1 MIAYDHRT
9 NHFSAMSSSSLVD
22 DTEGERMYRTAS
34 GCSSEAVRLQR
45 QPGTGRT
52 SCRSALAACFILI
65 MFLLPLSVSAQTA
78 AQGEILTLSKAIDA
92 ALANQPTIS
101 ASQYAVRASE
111 ARVGEALSNY
121 YPQVN
126 VSGAYS
132 RISPATS
139 SLRSTTVTPTTSST
153 NTASGG
159 GTPYNSY
166 TTTAS
171 LSQNV
176 YDFGKTASQVRINR
190 LNTESARFDL
200 SNTRDTVVLNVK
212 QAYFNALQADRNRD
226 VAIQAVKQFQQ
237 HLEQARG
244 FFEVGTK
251 AKFDVTKAEVDL
263 SNAELN
269 LIKAE
274 NQVRQSR
281 VTLNNAMGIANPPA
295 YTLESNLLYAA
306 FELPFEKAVETAYT
320 QRPDLQSLVKRK
332 EASKESVNLARKG
345 YFPQLTGSANYY
357 YSGTD
362 FPLERGWTYGLNV
375 SVPIFTGFLTKY
387 QVAEAQANLGTVE
400 ANERSL
406 RLDIYSQVQQAY
418 LSLREAGE
426 RTKTAQLAVRQ
437 AKENVEL
444 ATGRYQEGVGSPL
457 EVTDA
462 VVALSNAEVAY
473 TSALTD
479 YKNAQ
484 AAIEKAIGEKS

>member
-1 MIAYDHRT
+1 
-9 NHFSAMSSSSLVD
+9 
-22 DTEGERMYRTAS
+22 MYRTAS
-34 GCSSEAVRLQR
+34 SCSSATAPLQGA
-45 QPGTGRT
+45 PGTMAAGR
-52 SCRSALAACFILI
+52 RWRVAASIVLI
-65 MFLLPLSVSAQTA
+65 MFLLPLTALAQTG
-78 AQGEILTLSKAIDA
+78 AQGEVLTLTKAIDT

-111 ARVGEALSNY
+111 ARIGEALSNY
-121 YPQVN
+121 YPQVS

-132 RISPATS
+132 RISPAAS
-139 SLRSTTVTPTTSST
+139 GLRSTTVSPTTSST
-153 NTASGG
+153 NTASGS
-159 GTPYNSY
+159 GTPFNSY
-166 TTTAS
+166 TTSAS

-190 LNTESARFDL
+190 LSTESARFDL

-226 VAIQAVKQFQQ
+226 VAKQAVRQFQQ

-281 VTLNNAMGIANPPA
+281 VTLNNAMGIANPPE
-295 YTLESNLLYAA
+295 YTLEDNLLYAT
-306 FELPFEKAVETAYT
+306 FELPFENAVQKAYA
-320 QRPDLQSLVKRK
+320 QRPDLQSLVKKR

-357 YSGTD
+357 YSGTG
-362 FPLERGWTYGLNV
+362 FPLENGWTYGLSI

-400 ANERSL
+400 ANERTL
-406 RLDIYSQVQQAY
+406 RLDIYSQVQQSY

-426 RTKTAQLAVRQ
+426 RVKTAQLAVRQ

-444 ATGRYQEGVGSPL
+444 ATGRYQEGVGNPL

-484 AAIEKAIGEKS
+484 AAIEKAIGERS

>member
-1 MIAYDHRT
+1 MIDLPT
-9 NHFSAMSSSSLVD
+9 IGN
-22 DTEGERMYRTAS
+22 TEGDRMDRTAS
-34 GCSSEAVRLQR
+34 GYSSETMPVRR
-45 QPGTGRT
+45 QPGARRTGR
-52 SCRSALAACFILI
+52 RSAFAACIVLI
-65 MFLLPLSVSAQTA
+65 ISFLPLSVFAQTVA
-78 AQGEILTLSKAIDA
+78 GGDVLTLSKAIDT
-92 ALANQPTIS
+92 ALANQPTIA
-101 ASQYAVRASE
+101 ASQCAVRASE
-111 ARVGEALSNY
+111 ARIGEALSSY
-121 YPQVN
+121 YPQVS

-132 RISPATS
+132 RISPAAS
-139 SLRSTTVTPTTSST
+139 SLRSSSSSATTSST
-153 NTASGG
+153 NNALGSSS
-159 GTPYNSY
+159 PYNSY
-166 TTTAS
+166 TSSAT

-176 YDFGKTASQVRINR
+176 YDFGKTANQVRINR

-212 QAYFNALQADRNRD
+212 QAYFNALQTDRNLD
-226 VAIQAVKQFQQ
+226 VAKQAVRQFQE

-244 FFEVGTK
+244 FYAVGTK

-269 LIKAE
+269 LITAE

-281 VTLNNAMGIANPPA
+281 VTLNNAMGIASPPEYA
-295 YTLESNLLYAA
+295 LESDLLYTA
-306 FELPFEKAVETAYT
+306 FDLPFEKAVETAYA
-320 QRPDLQSLVKRK
+320 QRPDLQSLIKRK

-362 FPLERGWTYGLNV
+362 FPLEKGWTYGLNI
-375 SVPIFTGFLTKY
+375 SIPIFTGFLTKY
-387 QVAEAQANLGTVE
+387 QVAEARANLGTVE

-406 RLDIYSQVQQAY
+406 RLDIYSQVQQGY
-418 LSLREAGE
+418 LSLREAAE
-426 RTKTAQLAVRQ
+426 RTKTARLAVRQ

-484 AAIEKAIGEKS
+484 AAIEKAIGERS